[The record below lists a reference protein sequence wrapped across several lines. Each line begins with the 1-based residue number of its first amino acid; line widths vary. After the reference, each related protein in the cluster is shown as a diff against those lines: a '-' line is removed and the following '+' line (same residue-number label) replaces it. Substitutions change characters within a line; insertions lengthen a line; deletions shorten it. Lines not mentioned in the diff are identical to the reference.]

1 MTIRRTRWTGVGLAA
16 AVLVF
21 ASAMTGSAYGH
32 CDSMNGPVVLGAQEA
47 LKTGDFSKVQIWVG
61 EDQQAE
67 LKQVFEKSLHV
78 RKLSDEAKE
87 LADRHFFETAVRLH
101 RQAEGMPYTG
111 LKPAGPMPADIQAA
125 EKALETGDSEIVT
138 KLLVSQLREQVDT
151 WFKKALS
158 ARENRDQG
166 VEAGRRWVDAY
177 VKYVVYVHR
186 LYQTIHAGPAH
197 GVGD

>member
-1 MTIRRTRWTGVGLAA
+1 MTIRRTGWTGVGLAA
-16 AVLVF
+16 VLVF
-21 ASAMTGSAYGH
+21 ALAMTGSAYGH
-32 CDSMNGPVVLGAQEA
+32 CDSMNGPVVLDAQEA
-47 LKTGDFSKVQIWVG
+47 LKAGDFSKVQIWVG
-61 EDQQAE
+61 EDQEAE
-67 LKQVFEKSLHV
+67 LKQVFEKSLRV

-87 LADRHFFETAVRLH
+87 LADRYFFETAVRLH

-125 EKALETGDSEIVT
+125 EKALETGDSEVVT

-158 ARENRDQG
+158 ARENHDQS

>member
-1 MTIRRTRWTGVGLAA
+1 MTSRRTRWSGVGLAA

-21 ASAMTGSAYGH
+21 AFAMTGSAYGH
-32 CDSMNGPVVLGAQEA
+32 CDSLNGPVVLAAQEA
-47 LKTGDFSKVQIWVG
+47 LKTEDFSKVQIWVG
-61 EDQQAE
+61 EDQEAE

-78 RKLSDEAKE
+78 RELGDQAKE
-87 LADRHFFETAVRLH
+87 LADRYFFEIAVRLH

-125 EKALETGDSEIVT
+125 EKALETGDSEVVT
-138 KLLVSQLREQVDT
+138 KLLVSQLQEQVDT

-158 ARENRDQG
+158 AREDRDQS
-166 VEAGRRWVDAY
+166 VEAGREWVDSY

-186 LYQTIHAGPAH
+186 LYQTIQAGPAH

>member
-1 MTIRRTRWTGVGLAA
+1 MTSRRTKWTGVGLAA
-16 AVLVF
+16 AVVVF
-21 ASAMTGSAYGH
+21 AFAMTGSAYGH
-32 CDSMNGPVVLGAQEA
+32 CDSMNGPVVVAAQAA

-61 EDQQAE
+61 EDQEAE
-67 LKQVFEKSLHV
+67 LKQVFQKCLHV
-78 RKLSDEAKE
+78 RQLGDEAKE
-87 LADRHFFETAVRLH
+87 LANRYFFETAVRLH

-125 EKALETGDSEIVT
+125 EKALETGDSEVVT
-138 KLLVSQLREQVDT
+138 KLLVAQLQEQVDT

-158 ARENRDQG
+158 ARANRDQS

-186 LYQTIHAGPAH
+186 LYQIIQADPAH